1 MLQYDDTPKYIQGM
15 GRTTR
20 QHIAMSPQACTEKLI
35 VSKNAKRAATVANVL
50 LRIPAHILNL
60 AVRAGTTVYIL
71 APKER
76 YSSASG
82 ELATLGIDVDTWPAP
97 PAGLFVVKEKT
108 VYLRSISDMTVAH
121 EFGHAVDAALGG
133 GVYRSGTDEDIR
145 RAYNDA
151 RSFVTPY
158 ACTGKDEFFAE
169 AFRSMLSCNSTAS
182 PWPKVSPERLKA
194 CNPDMF
200 DIMQALFAPP
210 TSPYV
215 IPFNASAQEA
225 NAA

>member
-1 MLQYDDTPKYIQGM
+1 MLQYDDTPKYIQAA

-20 QHIAMSPQACTEKLI
+20 QHIAISPRACTEELI
-35 VSKNAKRAATVANVL
+35 VSKNAKRAATVADVL
-50 LRIPAHILNL
+50 LRIPTHILNI
-60 AVRAGTTVYIL
+60 AVRAGTKVYIL

-76 YSSASG
+76 YASASQ
-82 ELATLGIDVDTWPAP
+82 ELRTLGIDVDTWPAP
-97 PAGLFVVKEKT
+97 PAGLFVVQEKT
-108 VYLRSISDMTVAH
+108 VYLRSISAMTIAH

-133 GVYRSGTDEDIR
+133 GVYRSGTDQDIR

-158 ACTGKDEFFAE
+158 AATGRDEFFAE
-169 AFRSMLSCNSTAS
+169 AFRSMLSCNSAPST
-182 PWPKVSPERLKA
+182 WPNVSPERLKA

-210 TSPYV
+210 TSPYA
-215 IPFNASAQEA
+215 ISFNTSAQEA

>member
-1 MLQYDDTPKYIQGM
+1 MLQYDDTPKYIQGT

-35 VSKNAKRAATVANVL
+35 VSKNAKRAPTVANVL
-50 LRIPAHILNL
+50 LRIPAHILNA

-71 APKER
+71 APKEH
-76 YSSASG
+76 YSSASR

-97 PAGLFVVKEKT
+97 PAGLFVVQEKT

-133 GVYRSGTDEDIR
+133 GVYRSGTDQDIR

-158 ACTGKDEFFAE
+158 AATGRDDSAQ
-169 AFRSMLSCNSTAS
+169 
-182 PWPKVSPERLKA
+182 
-194 CNPDMF
+194 D
-200 DIMQALFAPP
+200 
-210 TSPYV
+210 
-215 IPFNASAQEA
+215 ASAA
-225 NAA
+225 